1 MGRHVAICLA
11 TTPRILCFGKLRSR
25 DTFFLTRTQHYGND
39 KQQVSGQNDLR
50 TERIKIRSHDGEIL
64 ELDAVIQDTIPS
76 VQSVA
81 SVIACHGAPGSH
93 NDFKHFLPFL
103 KDRTIR
109 FIGINFPGFGFTSP
123 DSRLR
128 HENRE
133 RLDFVKEIVE
143 RLKLNENLIFV
154 GHSRGSVT
162 ALKLGAIFKRI
173 QDRTTAVVLV
183 NPMGLINHR
192 AIRPFW
198 KLRLFVWMWNLG
210 WVMQSIMRPLIYLAY
225 KYLLKIRAET
235 GEIAATCVRTIRSV
249 DLASQKDYIRILN
262 DSNVRVFIVHAGRD
276 WFIEPE
282 ISEHFANS
290 FSGIKKLTC
299 RAGPEGEHLAS
310 VEVKR
315 LIDEGERRIAVY
327 FPHDGHFLQKHRAKF
342 LVDAVY
348 WMLEDERTRH
358 MRTKGRL

>member
-1 MGRHVAICLA
+1 MGCHVAICLA

-25 DTFFLTRTQHYGND
+25 DTFFLTRTQYYGND

-162 ALKLGAIFKRI
+162 ALKLGAIFK
-173 QDRTTAVVLV
+173 DRTTAVVLV

-198 KLRLFVWMWNLG
+198 KLRDYRSLEFF
-210 WVMQSIMRPLIYLAY
+210 LAY

-262 DSNVRVFIVHAGRD
+262 DSNVFIVHAGRD

-299 RAGPEGEHLAS
+299 RAGPEEEHLAS

-327 FPHDGHFLQKHRAKF
+327 FSHDGHFLQKHRAKF